1 MKSKVSTSVIVFIC
15 IVWPLVASLGTLVTP
30 GCTDEETTNL
40 TYTLTQSPSEGKFS
54 VDTTSGDVSLAGMT
68 ISLIKT

>member
-1 MKSKVSTSVIVFIC
+1 M
-15 IVWPLVASLGTLVTP
+15 TP

-68 ISLIKT
+68 MSLIKT